1 MAMPNPAMFADDA
14 IVIYNVLKNKNDPNN
29 KKKNKSGQAVQGE
42 QNIPF
47 NQYPFV
53 MHNKTANERFRA
65 RQEREKRANA
75 IRLVAETIKR
85 NPKLTATALLSASG
99 VAASMYAPPEYMGPA
114 EGESKFDARRAAKSA
129 LLWNAAGRSIM
140 SVPSEAAQAAQAI
153 KADQYAKALESI
165 AFTGPGIGAAVPL
178 INAAMKREK
187 PELAD
192 IRKGMLYGTIPIVPY
207 MVRDGVR
214 ASDKVDE
221 LLERMFPT

>member
-29 KKKNKSGQAVQGE
+29 KKKNKSGQAVQSE
-42 QNIPF
+42 QSIPF

-53 MHNKTANERFRA
+53 MHNKTANERFKA

-75 IRLVAETIKR
+75 IRSIVDTVRK
-85 NPKLTATALLSASG
+85 NPKLTATAILSASG

-114 EGESKFDARRAAKSA
+114 DGESKFNARRAAKSA

-140 SVPSEAAQAAQAI
+140 AVPSEAMAASKAL

-178 INAAMKREK
+178 INAAMKQEK
-187 PELAD
+187 PELSD
-192 IRKGMLYGTIPIVPY
+192 LRKGMLYGTIPVVPY
-207 MVRDGVR
+207 MVREGIK

-221 LLERMFPT
+221 LLERMFPI